1 MRFYKIKTKI
11 SRPSQA
17 RSAFLHAFSL
27 VVILFASFGLALS
40 SLAAEDESSFH
51 NERLSL
57 SMILS
62 DQFHPTNEQLQRRPL
77 LYFRVWANKPLPPVK
92 SFLFLVFITL
102 VASELMPKR
111 MAIARRA
118 YATAYW
124 KCLWHGIV
132 ACLLFLTAARALYFS
147 EIGIPLALVDIGV
160 LEFFLLIGFA
170 VSSTLIGQTLLL
182 MMRLKRTA
190 ASGTHWSERFVAPVL
205 GCLVLSLLLIIPPL
219 GILPRIGVRLIMLLC
234 FLGMG
239 AFFRTGMGTKEL
251 GISSEM

>member
-1 MRFYKIKTKI
+1 MRFYKIKTRI
-11 SRPSQA
+11 GRHDLASSPL
-17 RSAFLHAFSL
+17 FHAFSL
-27 VVILFASFGLALS
+27 VVILFASFSLALS
-40 SLAAEDESSFH
+40 ALAAEDESALH
-51 NERLSL
+51 NGRLSL
-57 SMILS
+57 SSILS
-62 DQFHPTNEQLQRRPL
+62 DQFHPTSEQLQRRPL

-102 VASELMPKR
+102 VASELMPQR
-111 MAIARRA
+111 MAVARRA

-124 KCLWHGIV
+124 RCLWHGIV

-147 EIGIPLALVDIGV
+147 EIGIPLAIVDIGA

-170 VSSTLIGQTLLL
+170 VSSTLIGHTLLL
-182 MMRLKRTA
+182 TMRLNRTA
-190 ASGTHWSERFVAPVL
+190 VSGVHWSERFVAPVL
-205 GCLVLSLLLIIPPL
+205 GCLLLSLLLIIPPL